1 MKVSKV
7 VVGFTILTVFEI
19 FGLIY
24 TKFFV
29 VSANIGKPTGVLLFA
44 SIIGTIFSLSR
55 AIFMTYRTYKL
66 IKTGEPSLD
75 FMILCVTIITSAL
88 IRAI

>member
-19 FGLIY
+19 IGLIY

-29 VSANIGKPTGVLLFA
+29 VSANIDNPTGVLLFA
-44 SIIGTIFSLSR
+44 SIIGAIFSLAR
-55 AIFMTYRTYKL
+55 AIFMTYRIYKL
-66 IKTGEPSLD
+66 IKTDEPSLD
-75 FMILCVTIITSAL
+75 FMILCVTIITSSL